1 MRTKKA
7 ILNYITDV
15 LPMIIL
21 MFIGLVKI
29 ECFIDFLGQE
39 KNGLYNLYSQIMAYV
54 TIVDG
59 GLTSAVLYRMF
70 APISEKNY
78 KYLNSLLCGSR
89 RIFNLV
95 GGLVALV
102 GVGVSFFLSFFVKNN
117 IFEHSYLQLTFLIY
131 LVGSVVPY
139 FCVVSKIIMEAY
151 QEKYICNVVLQSV
164 SIIKGILE
172 IVVLLK
178 GGDLYIIISLYTLSN
193 VISSLIV
200 SIISKKRYKLIE
212 LKNTQPSYEILS
224 DVKNLLVHKVGTLIA
239 YNVDTIIIS
248 ALKGLKFVTIYT
260 SYNYII
266 TNLTNIL
273 GKISYSMTAG
283 VGDLLQEGKDRA
295 HDFFCEFNSF
305 SFYLGNIICV
315 PLLIVINPFID
326 IWLGGEIETTFLLA
340 LAFTLNTFYFIIR
353 MPFGI
358 YVTSAGLFKQTRI
371 LPIME
376 SIVNLFL
383 SLILIQKIGVAG
395 VLLATF
401 AAYMISDYFIRP
413 VIVYKNVFKRSSK
426 SYYMKNISYIF
437 IMIVNY
443 MIISVFSQRLIQE
456 MKGYVSWFFFS
467 VIIFFT
473 NLVMTSAEFYFTGN
487 MLFVDRIKRILNKIT
502 NKNR

>member
-29 ECFIDFLGQE
+29 EFFIDFLGEE

-70 APISEKNY
+70 APISAQNY
-78 KYLNSLLCGSR
+78 KYLNSLLYGSR
-89 RIFNLV
+89 RIFNVV

-102 GVGVSFFLSFFVKNN
+102 GFVVSFFLPFFVKNN
-117 IFEHSYLQLTFLIY
+117 TFDHSYLQLSFLLY

-151 QEKYICNVVLQSV
+151 QERYICNIVLQSV

-172 IVVLLK
+172 IIVLFK
-178 GGDLYIIISLYTLSN
+178 GGDLYVIISLYTLSN
-193 VISSLIV
+193 VASSLIV
-200 SIISKKRYKLIE
+200 AIISKKRYKLID
-212 LKNTQPSYEILS
+212 LKNAKPSYEILA
-224 DVKNLLVHKVGTLIA
+224 DVKNLMVHKIGTLIA

-283 VGDLLQEGKDRA
+283 VGDLLQDGRERA
-295 HDFFCEFNSF
+295 YEFFCEFNSF
-305 SFYLGNIICV
+305 SFYLGNVICV
-315 PLLIVINPFID
+315 PLLIVINPFIK
-326 IWLGGEIETTFLLA
+326 IWLGGKIETTFLLA

-358 YVTSAGLFKQTRI
+358 YVTSAGLFKETRI
-371 LPIME
+371 LPIIE
-376 SIVNLFL
+376 SVVNLFL
-383 SLILIQKIGVAG
+383 SLVLIQKIGVAG

-401 AAYMISDYFIRP
+401 AAYIISDYFIRP
-413 VIVYKNVFKRSSK
+413 VIVYNNIFKRSSK
-426 SYYMKNISYIF
+426 PYYMKNTIYIS
-437 IMIVNY
+437 MMSVNY
-443 MIISVFSQRLIQE
+443 ILVAFFS
-456 MKGYVSWFFFS
+456 KGIVQKMNSYVSWFLFS
-467 VIIFFT
+467 VLIFFI
-473 NLVMTSAEFYFTGN
+473 NLVITSVEFYFTGN
-487 MLFVDRIKRILNKIT
+487 MLFMDRVKRVMDKILNK
-502 NKNR
+502 NR